1 MAAMIP
7 AQLSEAQRAF
17 VQAAESAGA
26 TTPAGARPLSSFPRL
41 SAREL
46 DDLVDRGL
54 VRESAERTYYVFHPR
69 WRSEDAPSAPSADA
83 ATPARPRWNRGRA
96 VRAVLFWL
104 FVILVPIL
112 FLQLSGG
119 R

>member
-7 AQLSEAQRAF
+7 AQLSDAQRAF

-26 TTPAGARPLSSFPRL
+26 TTPAGARPLSSLPRL
-41 SAREL
+41 AARDL
-46 DDLVDRGL
+46 DELVDRGL

-69 WRSEDAPSAPSADA
+69 WTGQDVPAADVSM
-83 ATPARPRWNRGRA
+83 PARPRWNRGRA

-112 FLQLSGG
+112 FLQLSSGQ
-119 R
+119 